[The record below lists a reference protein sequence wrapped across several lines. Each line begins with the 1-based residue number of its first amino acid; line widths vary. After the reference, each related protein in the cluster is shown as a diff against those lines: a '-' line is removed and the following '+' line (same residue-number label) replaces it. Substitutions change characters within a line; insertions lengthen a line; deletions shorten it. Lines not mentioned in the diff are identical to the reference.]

1 MTFDKVSPDLTVDV
15 ASDTLPHVMVSL
27 ECHDDIDTDLK
38 SAAPVKIKWYKGTG
52 STAVSDARM
61 WVSPATAYDIIVTVS
76 NGNDVQLSKR
86 IKKYSLVIFNVESG
100 DAGDYECRAVSTDG
114 TSKVIRK
121 VALTVSGGK

>member
-1 MTFDKVSPDLTVDV
+1 
-15 ASDTLPHVMVSL
+15 MVSL

-38 SAAPVKIKWYKGTG
+38 SAAPVEIKWYKGTG
-52 STAVSDARM
+52 STSVSDARV
-61 WVSPATAYDIIVTVS
+61 WVSPATSHEVVVN
-76 NGNDVQLSKR
+76 NGNDQPLSHR
-86 IKKYSLVIFNVESG
+86 IKKYSLVIYNVESG

>member
-1 MTFDKVSPDLTVDV
+1 
-15 ASDTLPHVMVSL
+15 MVSL

-38 SAAPVKIKWYKGTG
+38 SAAPVEIKWYKGT
-52 STAVSDARM
+52 TAVSDARM
-61 WVSPATAYDIIVTVS
+61 WVSPASADNIAV
-76 NGNDVQLSKR
+76 DVASLNKG

>member
-1 MTFDKVSPDLTVDV
+1 M
-15 ASDTLPHVMVSL
+15 ASL
-27 ECHDDIDTDLK
+27 ECHADIDTDLR
-38 SAAPVKIKWYKGTG
+38 SAAPVEIKWYKGTG

-61 WVSPATAYDIIVTVS
+61 WVSPATSDGSDISITVLL
-76 NGNDVQLSKR
+76 VPTQ

-121 VALTVSGGK
+121 VALTVDGGK

>member
-1 MTFDKVSPDLTVDV
+1 
-15 ASDTLPHVMVSL
+15 MVSL

-38 SAAPVKIKWYKGTG
+38 SAAPVEIKWYKGTR
-52 STAVSDARM
+52 STAISDARM
-61 WVSPATAYDIIVTVS
+61 WASPASADNIAVDLAS
-76 NGNDVQLSKR
+76 LNKG

-114 TSKVIRK
+114 TSKVVRK

>member
-1 MTFDKVSPDLTVDV
+1 
-15 ASDTLPHVMVSL
+15 MVSL
-27 ECHDDIDTDLK
+27 ACHDDIDTDLK
-38 SAAPVKIKWYKGTG
+38 SAAPVEIKWYKGTG

-61 WVSPATAYDIIVTVS
+61 WVSPASSANDMIIY
-76 NGNDVQLSKR
+76 NGGELSLSKR